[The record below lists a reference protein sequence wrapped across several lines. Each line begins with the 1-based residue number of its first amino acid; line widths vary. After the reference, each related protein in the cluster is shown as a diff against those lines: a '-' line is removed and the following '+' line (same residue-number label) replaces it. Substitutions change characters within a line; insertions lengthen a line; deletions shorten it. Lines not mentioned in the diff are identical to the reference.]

1 MKKGLF
7 KNPVDIGK
15 KIKNLER
22 VCVCVWHLSYDLLL

>member
-15 KIKNLER
+15 KIKNLE
-22 VCVCVWHLSYDLLL
+22 CVCVYVCGI